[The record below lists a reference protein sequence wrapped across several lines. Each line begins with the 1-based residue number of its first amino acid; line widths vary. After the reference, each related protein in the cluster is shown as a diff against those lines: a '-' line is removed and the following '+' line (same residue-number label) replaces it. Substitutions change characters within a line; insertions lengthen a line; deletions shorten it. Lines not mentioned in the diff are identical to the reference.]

1 MVLYPHYIHEV
12 RKMQGFLT
20 ERGGVFLFFGKKPP
34 ASLDIIGI
42 IIEDKQ
48 IYSNSRETAA
58 G

>member
-1 MVLYPHYIHEV
+1 MELEKC
-12 RKMQGFLT
+12 RDFLT

-48 IYSNSRETAA
+48 MYSNSRETAA